1 MSGEKDKNQLS
12 ILILKLLEGSLTSE
26 ELEELDC
33 QLAEDQ
39 DAFAYYCEFMKN
51 KTILNRQISF
61 LGQDDSHPL
70 DTATMRQLA
79 QAEQNASWILTQEH
93 SQPETPPK
101 PQRKWLKAMGNSWFF
116 RTYDRVISI
125 AAVFFVLFLL
135 YSNMFPPKYRL
146 QVATLTDQINTA
158 WNNTGISINKGERL
172 VTKQHYAFSSG
183 IIKMEF
189 DQGVSVLMEGPA
201 EFQILSEE
209 KINLKSGKLYARVSD
224 NAVGFS
230 VYTDNAGIID
240 LGTEFGVWA
249 DHEGNTSVHVSK
261 GKTVLIAD
269 RNDQATTTEISKG
282 QAKKVMSAHDDVID
296 INFEQVL
303 FVRDIDSGNNVIW
316 HGQTDISLADI
327 AGGGNGL
334 GTARPNMGFAYDTGK
349 LQAVKE
355 EVPSLKSPGYVRT
368 EHPFVDGVFIPDGGN
383 GPVKITSTGVVTQQI
398 PDTSG
403 KGYVPV
409 GNITVILKNAAP
421 KNENYQ
427 PEVLLIQGESPEQKP
442 APRIC
447 FHANAGVTFDLDAIR
462 SAYPDLSISSF
473 NARLGYIQTGENELA
488 DSDIQILIDGY
499 QAVTYEKY
507 QSGYKPLDINIKLNK
522 SDRFLTIV
530 CTEGESNYFDW
541 VLLVNPVLKAEHHN

>member
-1 MSGEKDKNQLS
+1 MSGEKDINQLS
-12 ILILKLLEGSLTSE
+12 ILILKLLEGSLTSD

-61 LGQDDSHPL
+61 LGQDELLPP
-70 DTATMRQLA
+70 DTATIRQLA
-79 QAEQNASWILTQEH
+79 QAEQNASWVLTQEH
-93 SQPETPPK
+93 ADTEPSPK
-101 PQRKWLKAMGNSWFF
+101 PQRKWLKAMSNSRFF

-135 YSNMFPPKYRL
+135 YSNIFPPKYCL
-146 QVATLTDQINTA
+146 QVATLTDQIDTS
-158 WNNTGISINKGERL
+158 WNNAGISINQGERL
-172 VTKQHYAFSSG
+172 VTKQHYALNSG

-189 DQGVSVLMEGPA
+189 DQGVSVLLEGPA

-209 KINLKSGKLYARVSD
+209 KINLKSGKLYAKVSEK
-224 NAVGFS
+224 AVGFS

-269 RNDQATTTEISKG
+269 KNAQATTTEISKG
-282 QAKKVMSAHDDVID
+282 QAKKVISAHDDIID
-296 INFEQVL
+296 IDYENIL
-303 FVRDIDSGNNVIW
+303 FVRDIDSDNKVIW
-316 HGQTDISLADI
+316 NGQTDISLADI

-368 EHPFVDGVFIPDGGN
+368 ENPFVDGIFIPDGGN
-383 GPVKITSTGVVTQQI
+383 GPVKISSTGIVTQQI

-409 GNITVILKNAAP
+409 GNVTVILKNAAP
-421 KNENYQ
+421 KNEIYQ
-427 PEVLLIQGESPEQKP
+427 PEKLLIQGESPDLKP

-462 SAYPDLSISSF
+462 SAYPDLNISSF
-473 NARLGYIQTGENELA
+473 IARLGYIQTGQNEQA
-488 DSDIQILIDGY
+488 DADIQILIDGY

-507 QSGYKPLDINIKLNK
+507 RSSYKPLDINIKLNK
-522 SDRFLTIV
+522 TDRFLTIV

-541 VLLVNPVLKAEHHN
+541 LLLVNPVLKAEHLN